1 MHDIWRAAFSDNTW
15 NSYNRAWKYFKH
27 FLQLYQFTYPKVRI
41 QFNEELL
48 RQYGLWRFKSYGV
61 KGETIRRD
69 ITGINAFL
77 GYYGHSIKLGIGHS
91 DNLIRFYRG
100 CNRLYQKYDLGN
112 KHYERRA
119 LVDKMVHKMID
130 TLPGNSKASLTARGI
145 LLYAKKTA
153 FRSHNYVK
161 TKTGG
166 IGTPDNVAFFPSHAY
181 CNGCIIKLPHAK
193 TKQKYDKGFETRTLY
208 CECEKYGKRYCAV
221 HTSAEILKGPMGKE
235 HRYEA
240 IFLNT
245 NG

>member
-1 MHDIWRAAFSDNTW
+1 M
-15 NSYNRAWKYFKH
+15 YK
-27 FLQLYQFTYPKVRI
+27 
-41 QFNEELL
+41 
-48 RQYGLWRFKSYGV
+48 
-61 KGETIRRD
+61 
-69 ITGINAFL
+69 
-77 GYYGHSIKLGIGHS
+77 
-91 DNLIRFYRG
+91 
-100 CNRLYQKYDLGN
+100 KYDLGN

-130 TLPGNSKASLTARGI
+130 KLPGNSKASLTARGI

-166 IGTPDNVAFFPSHAY
+166 IGTPDNVEFFPSHEH

-221 HTSAEILKGPMGKE
+221 HTLAEILKGRMGKE
-235 HRYEA
+235 HRHEA

-245 NG
+245 NGYPVTYNQLQKLLKILCTEIGIDPKYYPSHSLRIGEATDRSMRGEPIERIMKFIGWKHRKSAMIYIRPDNPDFIKFGICV